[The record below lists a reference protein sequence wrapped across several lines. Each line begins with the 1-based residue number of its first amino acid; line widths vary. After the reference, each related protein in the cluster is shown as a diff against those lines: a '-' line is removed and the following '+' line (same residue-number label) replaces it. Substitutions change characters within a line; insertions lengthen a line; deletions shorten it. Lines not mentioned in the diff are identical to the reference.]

1 MKKPK
6 TLLISLLN
14 VGGLAM
20 FIFDPILD
28 LGVTTSSSLSIS
40 LLAINNICN
49 ITIYFC
55 YYLI

>member
-6 TLLISLLN
+6 TLLVSLLN

-28 LGVTTSSSLSIS
+28 LGVTTSSLSIS

-49 ITIYFC
+49 ITICFC